1 MERCIFCQIAEKA
14 IICENDL
21 AKAFYDN
28 FPVNEGHTLVVP
40 KRHVATYFEVTPA
53 ELAAVNELIFKVK
66 DLLEEQYHP
75 DGYNVG
81 ANVGEAAGQSVFHFH
96 VHVIPRF
103 VGDVKNPRGG
113 IRKVKKNVVPYPLEE
128 EREEHVYHKLVRDRI
143 PEIIEQEGKVA
154 VCHIAEGEEYTL
166 ALREKLWEEVR
177 EFSAAAEVEE
187 LADILEV
194 LKGIAANLGVNWA
207 EVVKLADNK
216 AAARGAFSKRI
227 ILERVEE

>member
-1 MERCIFCQIAEKA
+1 MERCVFCQIAEKT

-40 KRHVATYFEVTPA
+40 KRHVATYFEASEA
-53 ELAAVNELIFKVK
+53 ELAAVNELIFQVK
-66 DLLEEQYHP
+66 ELLDDKYHP

-81 ANVGEAAGQSVFHFH
+81 VNVGEAAGQSVFHFH

-128 EREEHVYHKLVRDRI
+128 EKEEHVYNKLVRDKI
-143 PEIIEQEGKVA
+143 PEIIEKANKVA

-177 EFSAAAEVEE
+177 EFSATAAAEE

-194 LKGIAANLGVNWA
+194 MKSIAANLGLGW
-207 EVVKLADNK
+207 EEIVKLANDK
-216 AAARGAFSKRI
+216 AAERGGFGQRI